1 MGGGGDGGKHQN
13 SDDYEEEVI
22 NYDEDYELSFDK
34 TYPAEKDFVEDSLMT
49 PKALNGLE
57 SSMMSPGMEMKIKGS
72 ARKDKYNVKDIGKN
86 IGKGADDFEL
96 YLNSMS
102 PAAATPQSKSIGSKS
117 PARQSSANSLEA
129 SLFVENPLRRASAV
143 VKASPTPTPSE
154 KKAGEEEKEL
164 DELEQYLLKLSTS

>member
-1 MGGGGDGGKHQN
+1 VGGRGDGGKYQN
-13 SDDYEEEVI
+13 NDDYEEEVI
-22 NYDEDYELSFDK
+22 NYDEDYEVSFDK

-72 ARKDKYNVKDIGKN
+72 ARKGKYNVKDIGKD
-86 IGKGADDFEL
+86 IGKSADDFEL

-102 PAAATPQSKSIGSKS
+102 PAAATPQSKSIGAKS
-117 PARQSSANSLEA
+117 PARQFSANSLEA
-129 SLFVENPLRRASAV
+129 SIFVENPLRRASAV
-143 VKASPTPTPSE
+143 VKASPTPPE

>member
-1 MGGGGDGGKHQN
+1 MGGRGDGGKYQN
-13 SDDYEEEVI
+13 NDDYEEEVI
-22 NYDEDYELSFDK
+22 NYDEDYDVSFDK

-72 ARKDKYNVKDIGKN
+72 ARKDKNKDNDKYKDIGK
-86 IGKGADDFEL
+86 GTDDFEL

-102 PAAATPQSKSIGSKS
+102 PPAATPQMKLIGTKS
-117 PARQSSANSLEA
+117 PARQVSANSLEA
-129 SLFVENPLRRASAV
+129 SIFVENPLRRASAV
-143 VKASPTPTPSE
+143 VKASPTPPE
-154 KKAGEEEKEL
+154 KKAGEEEQEL